1 MAPAK
6 RLLANFFNE
15 SVIVATGGTGIQVAE
30 SGLVM
35 IPRLGCPCGPF
46 VLLNGRTELQE
57 STSAGTGG

>member
-6 RLLANFFNE
+6 SLLANFVNE
-15 SVIVATGGTGIQVAE
+15 SVIVATGGTGIQVTE

-35 IPRLGCPCGPF
+35 IPRLGCPCCPF
-46 VLLNGRTELQE
+46 VLFIGRTELQG